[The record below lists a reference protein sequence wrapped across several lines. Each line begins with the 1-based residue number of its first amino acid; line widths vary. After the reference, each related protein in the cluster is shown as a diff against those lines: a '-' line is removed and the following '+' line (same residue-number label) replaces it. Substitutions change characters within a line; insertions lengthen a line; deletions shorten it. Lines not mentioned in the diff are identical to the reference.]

1 MLQATQ
7 MTQEVTI
14 RDLESEKSRLKE
26 KLSQLEEERNLL
38 QSKTQSLDER
48 QRQQILALEKV
59 KQLIGFSW
67 IKQENTRILR
77 QENIMLEFLFDMTG
91 LGPVCFKYISCSNK
105 EWLM

>member
-59 KQLIGFSW
+59 RQLYFI
-67 IKQENTRILR
+67 QL
-77 QENIMLEFLFDMTG
+77 
-91 LGPVCFKYISCSNK
+91 NK
-105 EWLM
+105 SRRLTFIRKK

>member
-1 MLQATQ
+1 MFLGHIGMLQATQ

-59 KQLIGFSW
+59 RQLILFSW
-67 IKQENTRILR
+67 IKAEDLH
-77 QENIMLEFLFDMTG
+77 L
-91 LGPVCFKYISCSNK
+91 
-105 EWLM
+105 

>member
-14 RDLESEKSRLKE
+14 RDLESEKTRLKE

-59 KQLIGFSW
+59 KQLTGFSW
-67 IKQENTRILR
+67 IKQKTLGFSEQI
-77 QENIMLEFLFDMTG
+77 IML
-91 LGPVCFKYISCSNK
+91 
-105 EWLM
+105 

>member
-59 KQLIGFSW
+59 KQLILSLV
-67 IKQENTRILR
+67 NA
-77 QENIMLEFLFDMTG
+77 
-91 LGPVCFKYISCSNK
+91 
-105 EWLM
+105 

>member
-59 KQLIGFSW
+59 NADGVYAHAQVSQFWMFEIKETLHWTELI
-67 IKQENTRILR
+67 KEK
-77 QENIMLEFLFDMTG
+77 NIFRNF
-91 LGPVCFKYISCSNK
+91 
-105 EWLM
+105 

>member
-14 RDLESEKSRLKE
+14 RDVETEKSRLKE

-59 KQLIGFSW
+59 KKIDFS
-67 IKQENTRILR
+67 ISDKQTKVLHFYMR
-77 QENIMLEFLFDMTG
+77 QHSTKRDHRF
-91 LGPVCFKYISCSNK
+91 
-105 EWLM
+105 

>member
-1 MLQATQ
+1 MQEVLGIRDLMLDFSGHIGMLQATQ

-48 QRQQILALEKV
+48 QRQQIFALEKV
-59 KQLIGFSW
+59 K
-67 IKQENTRILR
+67 KQSP
-77 QENIMLEFLFDMTG
+77 F
-91 LGPVCFKYISCSNK
+91 
-105 EWLM
+105 